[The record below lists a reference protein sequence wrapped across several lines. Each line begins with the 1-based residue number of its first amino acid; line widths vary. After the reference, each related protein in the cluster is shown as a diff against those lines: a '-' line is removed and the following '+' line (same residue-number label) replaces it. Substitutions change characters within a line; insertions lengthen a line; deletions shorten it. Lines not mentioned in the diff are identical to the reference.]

1 MGQYLD
7 KILAVLG
14 DTPYEP
20 VARQWK
26 KNPEAA
32 GKTSITCLTCHE
44 GGRLAARLTALD
56 KK

>member
-1 MGQYLD
+1 
-7 KILAVLG
+7 VLG